1 MEREDFYYEMKQGMV
16 NRFQSL
22 TESEQNIIRQNIDS
36 EFSKVATQK
45 HWKSQQNMNP
55 TWVLQRKWD
64 SYFC

>member
-36 EFSKVATQK
+36 EFSKVATK
-45 HWKSQQNMNP
+45 
-55 TWVLQRKWD
+55 VLGFDLLSGLPQIRRPNE
-64 SYFC
+64 S